1 MNELEE
7 IFNNN
12 KIENEKGEDFKQ
24 FNNFRHKTIKR
35 SKENNKQRE
44 QELKIE
50 KKIKSEEKK
59 KFMMQDKLA
68 KKKIENEEN
77 KEKLYQLNIV
87 ENFFVSLFKKITIF
101 RENKMIYQIYI
112 IYIFIFI
119 ISIVSL
125 SYLKYYTLSST
136 FDNYKKQNYYPYIES
151 EVIKS
156 QNILKIKADEKNNK
170 NMISSLDEQMLF
182 MEIYTK
188 ELINKDILKNDNI
201 LLNDDNDGNEEE
213 KILSYEDYLGE
224 NFKITDNIK
233 NIIKDEGYS
242 GDNNLKNLN
251 IYYYNFVPV
260 VYQYLE
266 SVGLNIRNFYF
277 LGNPSKCEG
286 NYINNL
292 LFKFPLEKNNFGI
305 DISPQ
310 NDKIYDYIIDPF
322 IECNNGFDINKDNY
336 IVDNNWYYKLYKDI
350 SDKEINFRLFQIM
363 KINQIN
369 KRHDYYIAFNKFN
382 GVININNNEDD
393 NKNDNIDFLFA
404 IRISK
409 IDIGYPFIK
418 FSIYNDT
425 LIYDFLSIYNFNF
438 NNDINDMSNIWED
451 ENNHFHND
459 YDIDN
464 EDNIIFKNPKFIEN
478 MGYFGLQNKNK
489 ENQKNN
495 NDDKNKETTN
505 NIRVLKKESDDSKL
519 DVDNIIMLK
528 YKEINNIDN
537 NYEYNYYYKA
547 DILYYKLIYFF
558 NQFLQYKKKY
568 PNYLIS
574 NLTEETEESTDE
586 INKNLVSHPCSIK
599 DIDKYYSL
607 IKSEFNYDCIYDY
620 CYFHNCE
627 PEDSLYIKRNG
638 YDLPNCYCLPLFCKD
653 EETQKNSEFEKKIRE
668 ELGIENEEF
677 DFSFTSNYEYFMYE
691 LKTPFSK
698 VNEFF
703 DRSNFN
709 FKCQIEFDK
718 KNKNKNKS
726 FFSNIYET
734 NYKNDSIFL
743 MYLYNLEN
751 LRDIIDDLSSH
762 NSYFSQILILIY
774 IVLCIVLGI
783 AIFIYVHFL
792 CIKLINK
799 MNRVKNIRKTIISNA
814 NNNTNEN
821 NNDSKQLNKKKI
833 TDPLDCN
840 ELLIKDNNN
849 INLKNENKNNENE
862 ILIKEEDE
870 SKKNQDKIK
879 TKKKNENIEEEDE
892 LDELIKLIN
901 SNLSVFKIEFN
912 LNEESNDN
920 LNNIKRQYE
929 EIIQVNKFKNKL
941 LLKEKSKKSTLNINT
956 DSNNT
961 INSSENENNK
971 KKEKIEDLSVN
982 VFCELLSLSNPKI
995 DFSSIKTNFYYKE
1008 NKDNTL
1014 YGLKNVLENM
1024 NEGNNVE
1031 NIDIINIEKLQNALE
1046 HYETN
1051 IHNYWKNYYETQKNK
1066 DEI

>member
-188 ELINKDILKNDNI
+188 ELINNDILKNDNI
-201 LLNDDNDGNEEE
+201 LLNDDNDGNEEG

-260 VYQYLE
+260 IYQYLE

-363 KINQIN
+363 KINQIT
-369 KRHDYYIAFNKFN
+369 KRKDYYIAFNKFN
-382 GVININNNEDD
+382 GIININNNEDD

-409 IDIGYPFIK
+409 IDIEYPFIK
-418 FSIYNDT
+418 FNIYNDT
-425 LIYDFLSIYNFNF
+425 LAYDFLSIYNFNF

-478 MGYFGLQNKNK
+478 MGYFWLQ
-489 ENQKNN
+489 
-495 NDDKNKETTN
+495 
-505 NIRVLKKESDDSKL
+505 
-519 DVDNIIMLK
+519 NIIMVK

-558 NQFLQYKKKY
+558 NQFLQYKK
-568 PNYLIS
+568 N
-574 NLTEETEESTDE
+574 
-586 INKNLVSHPCSIK
+586 
-599 DIDKYYSL
+599 
-607 IKSEFNYDCIYDY
+607 
-620 CYFHNCE
+620 
-627 PEDSLYIKRNG
+627 
-638 YDLPNCYCLPLFCKD
+638 
-653 EETQKNSEFEKKIRE
+653 
-668 ELGIENEEF
+668 
-677 DFSFTSNYEYFMYE
+677 
-691 LKTPFSK
+691 
-698 VNEFF
+698 
-703 DRSNFN
+703 
-709 FKCQIEFDK
+709 
-718 KNKNKNKS
+718 
-726 FFSNIYET
+726 
-734 NYKNDSIFL
+734 
-743 MYLYNLEN
+743 
-751 LRDIIDDLSSH
+751 
-762 NSYFSQILILIY
+762 ILII
-774 IVLCIVLGI
+774 
-783 AIFIYVHFL
+783 
-792 CIKLINK
+792 
-799 MNRVKNIRKTIISNA
+799 
-814 NNNTNEN
+814 
-821 NNDSKQLNKKKI
+821 
-833 TDPLDCN
+833 
-840 ELLIKDNNN
+840 
-849 INLKNENKNNENE
+849 
-862 ILIKEEDE
+862 
-870 SKKNQDKIK
+870 
-879 TKKKNENIEEEDE
+879 
-892 LDELIKLIN
+892 
-901 SNLSVFKIEFN
+901 
-912 LNEESNDN
+912 
-920 LNNIKRQYE
+920 
-929 EIIQVNKFKNKL
+929 
-941 LLKEKSKKSTLNINT
+941 
-956 DSNNT
+956 
-961 INSSENENNK
+961 
-971 KKEKIEDLSVN
+971 
-982 VFCELLSLSNPKI
+982 
-995 DFSSIKTNFYYKE
+995 
-1008 NKDNTL
+1008 
-1014 YGLKNVLENM
+1014 
-1024 NEGNNVE
+1024 
-1031 NIDIINIEKLQNALE
+1031 
-1046 HYETN
+1046 
-1051 IHNYWKNYYETQKNK
+1051 
-1066 DEI
+1066 